1 MSYGSKKIPIT
12 VFQKIIAKHG
22 LKIKGL
28 DVGVGKPVY
37 ITSDN
42 IKNSATD
49 NARINSIVTGL
60 RAMGV
65 NAYNMGLGPKTHLE
79 VLQSGQVPENA
90 LVIDIYGGA
99 CVGTLYEMGTS

>member
-49 NARINSIVTGL
+49 NA
-60 RAMGV
+60 
-65 NAYNMGLGPKTHLE
+65 
-79 VLQSGQVPENA
+79 

-99 CVGTLYEMGTS
+99 CAGTLYEMGTS